1 MKPTHSIV
9 TSKQNPEMISEKKD
23 RKLFLAILVLDIA
36 LLIGWSSLVFYLF
49 EWFAPAT
56 TDNLSWKSTIATLT
70 FSFIASFAI
79 YPSVAQHRITN
90 IEEIISR
97 ITKTCILFTL
107 FAIALTVFIRPAE
120 RFPRTFFITLITTF
134 PLVLFIERL
143 IIRKLLMHLRKRKR
157 NLKSVI
163 LIGKDATII
172 ELFQTL
178 QNPIYGYNIAG
189 VFFDGTCND
198 QEYASKKV
206 SDCAGIY
213 NWIKAQEG
221 INELYAST
229 SDLDKSSI
237 RQINKYCD
245 NNLIRFYQV
254 PSIVTPNKDVT
265 LTMKDRIAVISSRNE
280 PLADPI
286 NQTIKRA
293 FDFITSSLFLLFI
306 YPFIYVIIALIIK
319 KTSPGPIYFKQ
330 ERTGMNGKV
339 FKCIKFRSMKVN
351 NDADTLQAT
360 KNDPR
365 KYPFGDFMRKTNIDE
380 LPQIINVW
388 KGEMSF
394 VGPRPHMLKH
404 TDEYSHLINKYMVRH
419 LAKPGITGLAQVSG
433 FRGETQH
440 IEQMEGRV
448 RKDIEYIEN
457 WSFWLDIRIIL
468 KTVTNMIV
476 GDKNAY

>member
-1 MKPTHSIV
+1 
-9 TSKQNPEMISEKKD
+9 MIFEKKD
-23 RKLFLAILVLDIA
+23 RILHLAILVLDIA
-36 LLIGWSSLVFYLF
+36 ILIGWSTLVFYLF
-49 EWFAPAT
+49 ESLTPAT
-56 TDNLSWKSTIATLT
+56 TKSITWQSMTSTLV

-79 YPSVAQHRITN
+79 HPPIAQNRITD

-97 ITKTCILFTL
+97 ITKTGLLFAL
-107 FAIALTVFIRPAE
+107 FAIALTAFIRPAE
-120 RFPRTFFITLITTF
+120 HFPRTFLTTLTISF
-134 PLVLFIERL
+134 PLILFIERL
-143 IIRKLLMHLRKRKR
+143 IVRKLLMHLRKNSR
-157 NLKSVI
+157 NLKSVV
-163 LIGKDATII
+163 LLGKDTVIT
-172 ELFQTL
+172 ELYHTL
-178 QNPIYGYNIAG
+178 KNPIYGYNIAG

-198 QEYASKKV
+198 QEYASRKT
-206 SDCAGIY
+206 SDASSIY
-213 NWIKAQEG
+213 NYLNTLKG
-221 INELYAST
+221 INDVYAST
-229 SDLDKSSI
+229 SDFDKNSI

-245 NNLIRFYQV
+245 NHLIRFYQV

-265 LTMKDRIAVISSRNE
+265 LTMKDKIAVISSRTE

-286 NQTIKRA
+286 NKAIKRA
-293 FDFITSSLFLLFI
+293 FDLVVSSVFLICI
-306 YPFIYVIIALIIK
+306 YPFVYVIIALIIK
-319 KTSPGPIYFKQ
+319 KTSPGPVYFKQ

-360 KNDPR
+360 KDDPR

-404 TDEYSHLINKYMVRH
+404 TDEYSQLINKYMVRH

-440 IEQMEGRV
+440 IGQMEGRV
-448 RKDIEYIEN
+448 KKDIEYIEN
-457 WSFWLDIRIIL
+457 WNFWLDIRIII
-468 KTVTNMIV
+468 KTITNMIA

>member
-1 MKPTHSIV
+1 
-9 TSKQNPEMISEKKD
+9 MIFEKKD
-23 RKLFLAILVLDIA
+23 RKLHFAILALDIA
-36 LLIGWSSLVFYLF
+36 LLIGWSSLIFYLF
-49 EWFAPAT
+49 ERFMPAS
-56 TDNLSWKSTIATLT
+56 TDSVSWKSMTATLT
-70 FSFIASFAI
+70 FSFITSFAI
-79 YPSVAQHRITN
+79 YPSVAQHRITD

-97 ITKTCILFTL
+97 ITKTCLLFTL

-120 RFPRTFFITLITTF
+120 RFPRTFFMTLIITF
-134 PLVLFIERL
+134 PLVLFVERL
-143 IIRKLLMHLRKRKR
+143 IVRKLLMYLRKRKR

-163 LIGKDATII
+163 LLGKDAAII
-172 ELFQTL
+172 ELYHTL
-178 QNPIYGYNIAG
+178 QNPIYGYNIVG

-198 QEYASKKV
+198 QEYASHKS
-206 SDCAGIY
+206 SDVTGLY
-213 NWIKAQEG
+213 NWIKTLKS
-221 INELYAST
+221 INEVYAST
-229 SDLDKSSI
+229 SDFDKSSI

-254 PSIVTPNKDVT
+254 PSIVTPNKEVT

-286 NQTIKRA
+286 NQVIKRS
-293 FDFITSSLFLLFI
+293 FDFIASSIFLLCI
-306 YPFIYVIIALIIK
+306 YPFIYAIIAIIIK
-319 KTSPGPIYFKQ
+319 RTSPGPVYFKQ

-440 IEQMEGRV
+440 IKQMEGRV

>member
-1 MKPTHSIV
+1 
-9 TSKQNPEMISEKKD
+9 MIFEKKD
-23 RKLFLAILVLDIA
+23 RKLHLAILALDIT

-56 TDNLSWKSTIATLT
+56 TDNLSWESITATLI
-70 FSFIASFAI
+70 FSFITSFAI
-79 YPSVAQHRITN
+79 YPSAAQHRTTD

-97 ITKTCILFTL
+97 ITKTCLLFTL
-107 FAIALTVFIRPAE
+107 FAIALTAFIRPAE
-120 RFPRTFFITLITTF
+120 RFPRTFFITLAITF
-134 PLVLFIERL
+134 PLALFIERL
-143 IIRKLLMHLRKRKR
+143 IVRKLLMYYRKRKR

-163 LIGKDATII
+163 LIGKNKSII
-172 ELFQTL
+172 ELYHTL
-178 QNPIYGYNIAG
+178 QNPIYGYHIAG

-198 QEYASKKV
+198 DEYASHKV
-206 SDCAGIY
+206 SNGTGVF
-213 NWIKAQEG
+213 NWLKAQEG

-229 SDLDKSSI
+229 SGLDKSSI
-237 RQINKYCD
+237 RQISKYCD

-254 PSIVTPNKDVT
+254 PSIVTQNKDVT
-265 LTMKDRIAVISSRNE
+265 LTMKGNTAVISSRSE

-286 NQTIKRA
+286 NQIIKRT
-293 FDFITSSLFLLFI
+293 FDVFVSSVFLLCI
-306 YPFIYVIIALIIK
+306 YPIIYIIIALIIK
-319 KTSPGPIYFKQ
+319 RTSPGPIYFKQ

-339 FKCIKFRSMKVN
+339 FKCIKFRSMKIN
-351 NDADTLQAT
+351 HDADTLQAT

-433 FRGETQH
+433 FRGETQY
-440 IEQMEGRV
+440 IEQMEGRIK
-448 RKDIEYIEN
+448 KDIEYIEN

-468 KTVTNMIV
+468 KTITNMIA